1 MTVYTL
7 LAGTSPTV
15 AWNLQRAVTI
25 TSTPTTNFQ
34 VRVALTT
41 GNFDYSKCKSDG
53 SDIRFQAT
61 SASNPATSTLTYWNE
76 TWNNTGTSV
85 FWVLVPT
92 QSTTTIYIR
101 YGNAPT
107 ATSLS
112 NITTTMTQGVMRY
125 RYYGGTG
132 FNTLDGGGQ
141 CAAPNDNWGSGT
153 VSVCG
158 FGSRSDSVS
167 IIWDG
172 FLLAAGSG
180 TYTFWGTSDDGQR
193 LYINNGIIID
203 NWVDQ
208 GPTERSGNYSWTDNL
223 PIRYRYEWYE
233 NGGGAFAACG
243 ITVPGGSKTYPI
255 PTAYQ
260 CSPKYGTGYVDTFNM
275 SGTVGSQTEIFS
287 YS

>member
-1 MTVYTL
+1 MTIYTL
-7 LAGTSPTV
+7 LAGASPSV
-15 AWNLQRAVTI
+15 AWNLQRAITI
-25 TSTPTTNFQ
+25 TSTPTTDFQ

-61 SASNPATSTLTYWNE
+61 SASNPAASTLTYWNE

-101 YGNAPT
+101 YGNALT

-112 NITTTMTQGVMRY
+112 NITTTMTQGVVRY
-125 RYYGGTG
+125 RYYGGTN

-141 CAAPNDNWGSGT
+141 CAIPNVNWGSGT

-158 FGSRSDSVS
+158 FGGRADSVS

-172 FLLAAGSG
+172 FLLPNGSG
-180 TYTFWGTSDDGQR
+180 TYGLHCTSDDGQR
-193 LYINNGIIID
+193 LYINNGIVID
-203 NWVDQ
+203 NWRDQ
-208 GPTERSGNYSWTDNL
+208 GPTEVNTTYSWTDNL
-223 PIRYRYEWYE
+223 PKAYRYEWYE
-233 NGGGAFAACG
+233 NGGGAYAASG
-243 ITVPGGSKTYPI
+243 WTPPGGAKVYPI

-260 CSPKYGTGYVDTFNM
+260 CCPKYGTGYVDTFNM
-275 SGTVGSQTEIFS
+275 SGTVGAQTEIFS